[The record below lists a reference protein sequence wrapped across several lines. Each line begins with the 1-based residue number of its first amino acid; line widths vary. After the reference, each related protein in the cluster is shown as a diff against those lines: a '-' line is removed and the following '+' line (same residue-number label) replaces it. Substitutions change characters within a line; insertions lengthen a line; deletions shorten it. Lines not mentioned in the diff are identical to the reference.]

1 MPIQIQELVIRATVR
16 DGTTTSSP
24 SPSPGSDGRGGAQA
38 TLSEAQYEQLLQD
51 CVRQVLLVLA
61 RERER

>member
-1 MPIQIQELVIRATVR
+1 MPIQIQELVIRATVQ
-16 DGTTTSSP
+16 DGATM
-24 SPSPGSDGRGGAQA
+24 PSPGSDASGGAPA
-38 TLSEAQYEQLLQD
+38 ALSQAQYEQLLQD